1 MSPIPGTDETF
12 SGDVFFSFGIELKV
26 LPRVL
31 TNGLVN
37 VVITPAITTHD
48 LSADVTLRPSAT
60 EVDDSDAF
68 SADIPH
74 VTYPGVDMQRII
86 TEFTMKSGETAVI
99 GGLTHTEEV
108 DAEDGIPYLRAIPWI
123 GKWLFGSTTK
133 VKTQEDILVFVTV
146 GEVDPEGVKGTTGA
160 PAASTAAKKYP
171 EGLNTKLNTKS
182 E

>member
-1 MSPIPGTDETF
+1 
-12 SGDVFFSFGIELKV
+12 
-26 LPRVL
+26 
-31 TNGLVN
+31 
-37 VVITPAITTHD
+37 
-48 LSADVTLRPSAT
+48 
-60 EVDDSDAF
+60 
-68 SADIPH
+68 
-74 VTYPGVDMQRII
+74 MQRII